1 MSILYLRETDVDR
14 LLTMAGT
21 IDVMDEAFRSL
32 AAGSADNAP
41 RERVRAPGIVLHSMS
56 AALAD
61 RQLVG
66 WKQYTTTAH
75 GARFHVGLYDQHSGE
90 LSALIEADRL
100 GQLRTGAVTGLAV
113 RHLANADAGQVGM
126 FGCGWQAE
134 SQLAAVATERNLR
147 RAFVF
152 SRDPDRREQFAKKM
166 AAQLNIDVVACVE
179 PNLAVEGLPIVIT
192 ATTSREPVF
201 DGRRLADGAV
211 VCAVGSNWLQKSELD
226 AEVFRRAQ
234 LVVCDNVACCRKEA
248 GDLAQAQQAGVF
260 DWDDAKELAD
270 VVTGKTVRNNVQD
283 IAVFK
288 SVGMALEDVAIGG
301 KLLELARQHGVGS
314 VLTVAE

>member
-14 LLTMAGT
+14 LLTMACT
-21 IDVMDEAFRSL
+21 IQVMDEAFRSL
-32 AAGSADNAP
+32 AAGKADNAP

-66 WKQYTTTAH
+66 WKQYTTTAQ
-75 GARFHVGLYDQHSGE
+75 GARFLVGLHDQDSGE
-90 LSALIEADRL
+90 LTALIEANRL

-113 RHLANADAGQVGM
+113 RHLAAEDADQVGM

-134 SQLAAVATERNLR
+134 SQLAAVANVRSLR

-152 SRDPDRREQFAKKM
+152 SRDPQRRKQFAEKM
-166 AAQLNIDVVACVE
+166 AAQLNIDVVACDE
-179 PNLAVEGLPIVIT
+179 PDQAVEDHPIVIT
-192 ATTSREPVF
+192 ATTSSEPVF
-201 DGRRLADGAV
+201 DGTKLAAGAV
-211 VCAVGSNWLQKSELD
+211 VCAVGSNWLKKSELD
-226 AEVFRRAQ
+226 AEVFRRAR

-248 GDLAQAQQAGVF
+248 GDLDRAQQAGVF
-260 DWDDAKELAD
+260 AWDDAKELAD
-270 VVTGKTVRNNVQD
+270 VVTGKTARDNDQD
-283 IAVFK
+283 IIVFK

-301 KLLELARQHGVGS
+301 KLLELAQQHGVGS
-314 VLTVAE
+314 VLEIDE

>member
-14 LLTMAGT
+14 LLSMPCA
-21 IDVMDEAFRSL
+21 IQVMDEAFCSL
-32 AAGSADNAP
+32 AGGNADNAP

-75 GARFHVGLYDQHSGE
+75 GARFHVGLYDQQSGE

-113 RHLANADAGQVGM
+113 RHLAVAEANQVGM

-134 SQLAAVATERNLR
+134 SQLAAVATVRNLR
-147 RAFVF
+147 RPFVF
-152 SRDPDRREQFAKKM
+152 SRDSHRRKQFAEKM
-166 AAQLNIDVVACVE
+166 ATQLNIDVVACVE
-179 PNLAVEGLPIVIT
+179 PSHAVEGLPIIIT
-192 ATTSREPVF
+192 ATTSREAVF
-201 DGRRLADGAV
+201 DGRRLADGAL

-226 AEVFRRAQ
+226 AEVFRRAR
-234 LVVCDNVACCRKEA
+234 LIVCDNVACCRKEA
-248 GDLAQAQQAGVF
+248 GDLVQAQQAGVF
-260 DWDDAKELAD
+260 EWDDAKELAD
-270 VVTGKTVRNNVQD
+270 VVTGKIVRNSLQD
-283 IAVFK
+283 IVVFK

-301 KLLELARQHGVGS
+301 KLLDLARQHGIGS
-314 VLTVAE
+314 VLTVAQ